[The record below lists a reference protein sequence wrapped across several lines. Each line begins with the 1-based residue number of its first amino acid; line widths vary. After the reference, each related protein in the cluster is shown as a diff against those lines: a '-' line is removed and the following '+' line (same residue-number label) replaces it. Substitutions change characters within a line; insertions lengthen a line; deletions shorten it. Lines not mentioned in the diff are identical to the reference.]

1 MKQGRTTTKLV
12 TKISVV
18 AAAVGM
24 SVLAAAPAG
33 AVSVDTTMPREAA
46 TLTVTKTVVG
56 TPPTGT
62 TFVLHIRCVDGPR
75 SMKRATPQGGAVPL
89 YDEDVNFGAKGGS
102 RDFTF
107 GQAASCVVTETD
119 DGGANSKSGPV
130 TVEILKPT
138 TYSAV
143 ITNTFDPIVTTT
155 TPAKA
160 AAAVQAAP
168 AFTG

>member
-33 AVSVDTTMPREAA
+33 AVSVDTTMPSKVA
-46 TLTVTKTVVG
+46 TLTVTKMVVG
-56 TPPTGT
+56 TPPAGT
-62 TFVLHIRCVDGPR
+62 TFVLHIRCVGTMRD
-75 SMKRATPQGGAVPL
+75 SSATPQGGAVPV

-102 RDFTF
+102 RDFSF
-107 GQAASCVVTETD
+107 GQTASCVVTETD

-130 TVEILKPT
+130 TVEIDKPAFFH
-138 TYSAV
+138 AV
-143 ITNTFDPIVTTT
+143 ITNTFDPIATTT
-155 TPAKA
+155 APAKA